1 MNKQLDRIDQG
12 TALFVQES
20 ERVFK
25 LAEFLASSD
34 IIPKHFQGKKANCFI
49 ALEMSQRLGINFFEL
64 VNGLYVVHGSPGF
77 SGAFIISLINR
88 SNLFKTDLNFKIEG
102 EKEELKVTAWA
113 YKKTGQLCK
122 AEVGMDMAK
131 AEGWVKNP
139 KYKTMPEQMLIYR
152 SAAFFCRRYCPQ
164 ILMGAKTMDE
174 IEDIRFSSQKEK
186 EPETI
191 EMKKSTTTKN
201 ELNDLH
207 EKLEKVMRESVEAGI
222 HENSIDMIYKRI
234 NLDDSENIKSAIKF
248 LEEMLKDYKSKIA

>member
-1 MNKQLDRIDQG
+1 MNKELIGKDANTG
-12 TALFVQES
+12 TVLFVQES

-102 EKEELKVTAWA
+102 EKENLKVTAWA
-113 YKKTGQLCK
+113 YKKSGQLCK
-122 AEVGMDMAK
+122 AEVGLEMAK
-131 AEGWVKNP
+131 AEGWTKNP

-152 SAAFFCRRYCPQ
+152 SAAFFCRRFCPQ

-174 IEDIRFSSQKEK
+174 IEDIRFSSQKE
-186 EPETI
+186 PQTI
-191 EMKKSTTTKN
+191 EMKKEAPK
-201 ELNDLH
+201 EDLNDLH
-207 EKLEKVMRESVEAGI
+207 EQLENIMKESLDCGI
-222 HENSIDMIYKRI
+222 HANAIDMIYKRV
-234 NLDDSENIKSAIKF
+234 NLDDSDNIRAAIKF
-248 LEEMLKDYKSKIA
+248 LTEMLKDYKSKTL

>member
-1 MNKQLDRIDQG
+1 MNKELVGKDANTG

-88 SNLFKTDLNFKIEG
+88 SDLFKTDLNFKIEG
-102 EKEELKVTAWA
+102 EKENLKVVAWA
-113 YKKTGQLCK
+113 YKKSGQLCK

-174 IEDIRFSSQKEK
+174 IEDIRFSSQKE
-186 EPETI
+186 PETI
-191 EMKKSTTTKN
+191 QMKKASSKDD
-201 ELNDLH
+201 LNDLH
-207 EKLEKVMRESVEAGI
+207 QSLENIMKESLDAGI
-222 HENSIDMIYKRI
+222 HPNAIDMIYKRVNI
-234 NLDDSENIKSAIKF
+234 DDSDNIRAAIKF
-248 LEEMLKDYKSKIA
+248 LTDMLEDYKSKKE